1 MRMQISTST
10 GVVQAMS
17 FSLFDF
23 IALPSPKL
31 STKAPATQYKRLV
44 VPVPARYRWRRLPRS
59 APALAGPTPKKMARV
74 TITRAIRGSGRKG
87 LFPCNHADDVAGS
100 ENLALHRG
108 DDRGA
113 VGRRGIEIE
122 PRAQGKDLKVV
133 GMSLTCRR
141 LRSDVAR
148 LAAHVLALAGAVLE
162 CGTGGDGVWRPFGG
176 GGGGGGGASGH

>member
-1 MRMQISTST
+1 MPMQISTST
-10 GVVQAMS
+10 GVVQAIS

-44 VPVPARYRWRRLPRS
+44 VPVPARYRWRRLGR
-59 APALAGPTPKKMARV
+59 LAGPTPKKMARA
-74 TITRAIRGSGRKG
+74 TITRAIRGSGRKC

-113 VGRRGIEIE
+113 V
-122 PRAQGKDLKVV
+122 
-133 GMSLTCRR
+133 
-141 LRSDVAR
+141 
-148 LAAHVLALAGAVLE
+148 
-162 CGTGGDGVWRPFGG
+162 
-176 GGGGGGGASGH
+176 